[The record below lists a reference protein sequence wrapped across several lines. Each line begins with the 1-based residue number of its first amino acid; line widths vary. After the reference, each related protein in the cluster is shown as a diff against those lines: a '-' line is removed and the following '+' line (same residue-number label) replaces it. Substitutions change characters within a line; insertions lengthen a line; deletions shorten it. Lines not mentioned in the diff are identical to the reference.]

1 MERKK
6 VKLRAVVRAA
16 GWIIIVWGSG
26 VFVKGFL
33 DALFLSPDSEFISLK
48 DWLVYARFEMIYG
61 LVCLILGLAVLE
73 FSRRVREYIVR
84 RMEPPFEL

>member
-16 GWIIIVWGSG
+16 GWIFIVWGSG